1 MRNMLKKLSRHLLP
15 AISLAVF
22 LSSGTATAAPTP
34 QKPASTAALDSG
46 MDAALFY
53 DILRAEM
60 LANQDQAANGAA
72 LMYGLA
78 RKEYTRPELYQRAAD
93 LAVRARAPKLGKQI
107 VNSWLQA
114 FPQSANAARY
124 ALQLHILAN
133 EQQLAVASTQTFV
146 RNATGADRIA
156 AIAIVPKYFSAGK
169 AMDAQTYAALEQVL
183 LPYTQDSNTAAAAWV
198 SIADL
203 RLQGANES
211 GAIEAA
217 LRVKDDPSQAE
228 AAAWI
233 LIDALHQS
241 RNAAKN
247 AKTRPTGARTAN
259 ASEQALARARLDET
273 IANGKPST
281 SLRAAYASLLIE
293 DEDYALAQK
302 QLDVILQDKPNSSR
316 MWLIQGLVKM
326 GLKDYA
332 GAENSLTHGLEMIQ
346 AGEDDEGGSLRNE
359 TYLSLARLAEERGN
373 YAKANEWL
381 DLVPDEAG
389 TNISL
394 QSRRALLL
402 VKQGKWQQAL
412 EKIQQLPESEQFDA
426 RTKIYIQ
433 TQVLNSAEQY
443 QAAYELLGAYAQ
455 KNPSDTDAIYD
466 LALLAEK
473 LGKSAEMEALLRQL
487 IAQKP
492 QDPQAFNALGYSLAQ
507 RNERLPEAKQLIEQA
522 LKLAPGD
529 AMITDSL
536 GWVAYRQGDLA
547 EARRLLQYAYEH
559 MPDVEIAA
567 HYGEVLWHLGE
578 QKPAIEVWRKAQADK
593 PDNAVLLET
602 LKRLKVKL

>member
-1 MRNMLKKLSRHLLP
+1 MRN
-15 AISLAVF
+15 
-22 LSSGTATAAPTP
+22 
-34 QKPASTAALDSG
+34 
-46 MDAALFY
+46 
-53 DILRAEM
+53 
-60 LANQDQAANGAA
+60 ANGA
-72 LMYGLA
+72 
-78 RKEYTRPELYQRAAD
+78 
-93 LAVRARAPKLGKQI
+93 
-107 VNSWLQA
+107 
-114 FPQSANAARY
+114 
-124 ALQLHILAN
+124 
-133 EQQLAVASTQTFV
+133 
-146 RNATGADRIA
+146 DRLA
-156 AIAIVPKYFSAGK
+156 AIAIVPKYFGAGK
-169 AMDAQTYAALEQVL
+169 AIDAQTYAALEQVL
-183 LPYTQDSNTAAAAWV
+183 LPYTKESNTAAATWV

-217 LRVKDDPSQAE
+217 LCAKGDASQTE

-247 AKTRPTGARTAN
+247 AKARPTGARTAS
-259 ASEQALARARLDET
+259 APEQALARARLDET
-273 IANGKPST
+273 IASGKPST

-293 DEDYALAQK
+293 AEDYALAQK
-302 QLDVILQDKPNSSR
+302 QLDVILQEKPNSSR

-326 GLKDYA
+326 GLKDFA
-332 GAENSLTHGLEMIQ
+332 GAEASLTHGLEMIQ
-346 AGEDDEGGSLRNE
+346 AGEDDEGGSLRSE

-373 YAKANEWL
+373 YTKANEWL
-381 DLVPDEAG
+381 DLVPDTAG

-433 TQVLNSAEQY
+433 TQVLNSAQQY

-473 LGKSAEMEALLRQL
+473 LGKSGEMEMLLRQL

-492 QDPQAFNALGYSLAQ
+492 QDPQAYNALGYSLAE

-522 LKLAPGD
+522 LQLAPGN

-536 GWVAYRQGDLA
+536 GWVAYRMGNMP
-547 EARRLLQYAYEH
+547 EARRLLQYAYDRL
-559 MPDVEIAA
+559 PDVEIAA
-567 HYGEVLWHLGE
+567 HYGEVLWQLGE
-578 QKPAIEVWRKAQADK
+578 RERALEVWRQAKTDK
-593 PDNAVLLET
+593 PSNAILLET
-602 LKRLKVKL
+602 VKRLKAPL